1 MVKER
6 RSNMITLR
14 AARVNKNLTREEA
27 AKLLNISVKALAMYE
42 SGKTSPTVKVV
53 KRMEDLYEVN
63 YNDIDFLPVD
73 TI

>member
-1 MVKER
+1 
-6 RSNMITLR
+6 MITLK

-42 SGKTSPTVKVV
+42 LGKTSPTVKVV

-63 YNDIDFLPVD
+63 YNDIDFLPID

>member
-1 MVKER
+1 
-6 RSNMITLR
+6 MITLR